1 VLPHSDTAFLA
12 AIEPPLLA
20 GDLPVLLAR
29 LRADWSP
36 ERLAELLAS
45 PLSAVAAAA
54 ATCLGL
60 SGSMKHCQRLVSA
73 LGHTDDQV
81 AAAAENALWSI
92 WMRAGSEDACARL
105 RTAVRQLERGEIE
118 AALVTLRDLIAAEGS
133 MAEAYHQ
140 QAIALHSLE
149 QYQEAEAAYQQAV
162 ALNAYHF
169 AAVAGLGHI
178 RAQGGDWAGALGYY
192 RRALRINPRL
202 TDIREIVP
210 QLETAI
216 RKRVV
221 A

>member
-1 VLPHSDTAFLA
+1 VLSHSDTAFLA

-20 GDLPVLLAR
+20 GDLPVVLAR
-29 LRADWSP
+29 LRADWPP

-45 PLSAVAAAA
+45 PLSAVAGAAA
-54 ATCLGL
+54 ICLGL
-60 SGSMKHCQRLVSA
+60 SGSMQHCQGLVST
-73 LGHTDDQV
+73 LRHTDERV
-81 AAAAENALWSI
+81 AAAAENALWTI
-92 WMRAGSEDACARL
+92 WMRAGSENACARL
-105 RTAVRQLERGEIE
+105 RVAVRQLEGGEIE

-149 QYQEAEAAYQQAV
+149 RYEEAEAVYQQTV

-169 AAVAGLGHI
+169 AAVAGLGHVCTQ
-178 RAQGGDWAGALGYY
+178 RGDWAGALGYY
-192 RRALRINPRL
+192 RQALRINPRL

-216 RKRVV
+216 QKRVV